1 MNDLDDLFCFK
12 YNMYR
17 RKRKMSWY
25 YKKSRRGRKW
35 QKRPYPFLKNRFV
48 TPEIQVFM
56 SCDAHF
62 PSGEPSDIFRL
73 NNKKNLGGLALLLPY
88 NLFSTGLFKV
98 VNNLIPLSGLFM

>member
-1 MNDLDDLFCFK
+1 
-12 YNMYR
+12 
-17 RKRKMSWY
+17 MS
-25 YKKSRRGRKW
+25 G
-35 QKRPYPFLKNRFV
+35 
-48 TPEIQVFM
+48 
-56 SCDAHF
+56 DAHF